1 MNCKEIKLILK
12 KMHPNKVREL
22 KNLVWFIAIADLRD
36 TDQSLCEPSELAYH
50 WWKAHEEKEKE

>member
-1 MNCKEIKLILK
+1 MNCKEIRFILK

-22 KNLVWFIAIADLRD
+22 KNLVLFIAIADLRD

-50 WWKAHEEKEKE
+50 W